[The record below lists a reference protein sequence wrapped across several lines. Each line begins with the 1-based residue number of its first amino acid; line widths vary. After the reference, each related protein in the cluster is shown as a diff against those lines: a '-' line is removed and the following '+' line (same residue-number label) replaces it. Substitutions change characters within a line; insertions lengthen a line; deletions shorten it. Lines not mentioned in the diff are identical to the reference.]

1 MSDSFRN
8 FENGSLLGERL
19 RQAREEMRMTP
30 EALARLACIAS
41 RYIRALESGE
51 WRAFSAKV
59 YAQGALKRVI
69 GVCRMEDADFL
80 VTALDQEWKAAFP
93 EMHDTPGSFV
103 KNIPYP
109 RAFRLTP
116 RRIGV
121 GTAIS
126 ILALVAGFWGIR
138 LVTFAAPPTLRLT
151 EPEERAGYEN
161 SSVSVRG
168 RTEKESRLTVNGRE
182 LTLDERGNF
191 DEKIELPQ
199 GAHELE
205 FVSRNRFG
213 KEQTVVRHIFVK

>member
-8 FENGSLLGERL
+8 FGNSSLLGERL
-19 RQAREEMRMTP
+19 RQAREEMRMTH
-30 EALARLACIAS
+30 ETLGRHACISS
-41 RYIRALESGE
+41 RYIRALESGD

-80 VTALDQEWKAAFP
+80 VNALDQEWEAAFP
-93 EMHDTPGSFV
+93 DIRATPRSFI
-103 KNIPYP
+103 KNIVYP
-109 RAFRLTP
+109 RAFALTP
-116 RRIGV
+116 RRIGI
-121 GTAIS
+121 GTAVG
-126 ILALVAGFWGIR
+126 ILVLVAGFWGIR
-138 LVTFAAPPTLRLT
+138 LVAFAAPPILRLI
-151 EPEERAGYEN
+151 EPEDHAGYE
-161 SSVSVRG
+161 SFAVSVRG

-191 DEKIELPQ
+191 DERIELPQ

>member
-1 MSDSFRN
+1 MSDFKQDFGS
-8 FENGSLLGERL
+8 GSLLGERL

-30 EALARLACIAS
+30 ETLGRETRISS
-41 RYIRALESGE
+41 RYIRALESGD

-69 GVCRMEDADFL
+69 EVCRMEDAEFL
-80 VTALDQEWKAAFP
+80 INALDQEWEAAFP
-93 EMHDTPGSFV
+93 ETRSLPRSSL
-103 KNIPYP
+103 KNLAYP
-109 RAFRLTP
+109 RSFRLTP
-116 RRIGV
+116 RRIGI
-121 GTAIS
+121 GTAVG
-126 ILALVAGFWGIR
+126 LLVLVAGFWGIR
-138 LVTFAAPPTLRLT
+138 LVAFAAPPLLRLA
-151 EPEERAGYEN
+151 EPADHAGYE
-161 SSVSVRG
+161 SFAVSVRG